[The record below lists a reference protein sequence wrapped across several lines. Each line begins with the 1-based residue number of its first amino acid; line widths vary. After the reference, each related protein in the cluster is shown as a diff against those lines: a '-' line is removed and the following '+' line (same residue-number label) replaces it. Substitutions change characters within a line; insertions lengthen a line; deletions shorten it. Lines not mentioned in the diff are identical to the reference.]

1 MKTVAIAGPFDT
13 KGTEYLYAKE
23 LIESLE
29 LNTYTIHTGVS
40 KSTFKPDISN
50 EEVVQAAGWNIKVL
64 AQEKDLEL
72 TTEVLSK
79 GMENLIPKLY
89 EQGKFNG
96 IIFFAGSRETSLI
109 TPAMKALPI
118 DVPKLMI
125 STVSSEN
132 TPQYVGKSDIVMMPN
147 IVDVDKSDFTSTK
160 IAVFTIAEMVKF
172 ENN

>member
-29 LNTYTIHTGVS
+29 LNAYTIHTGVS

-50 EEVVQAAGWNIKVL
+50 EEVVKAAGRSMKVL
-64 AQEKDLEL
+64 AQEKNLEL

-89 EQGKFNG
+89 EEGKFNG
-96 IIFFAGSRETSLI
+96 II
-109 TPAMKALPI
+109 
-118 DVPKLMI
+118 
-125 STVSSEN
+125 
-132 TPQYVGKSDIVMMPN
+132 
-147 IVDVDKSDFTSTK
+147 
-160 IAVFTIAEMVKF
+160 
-172 ENN
+172 

>member
-23 LIESLE
+23 LIESLQ
-29 LNTYTIHTGVS
+29 LNTYTIHTGVF

-50 EEVVQAAGWNIKVL
+50 EEVAQAAGEDIKVL
-64 AQEKDLEL
+64 AQRKDIEL

-79 GMENLIPKLY
+79 GMKNLIPQLY

-96 IIFFAGSRETSLI
+96 IIFFAGPIETSSVAS
-109 TPAMKALPI
+109 AMKALPI

-125 STVSSEN
+125 STVASKN
-132 TPQYVGKSDIVMMPN
+132 TPQYVGESDIIMMPT
-147 IVDVDKSDFTSTK
+147 IVDVEEFNFTSTK